1 MDMTVTKASE
11 SELPGV
17 SELTAEFGQ
26 RIPYP
31 AGNEEEESIY
41 GRLTNG
47 QRIIGHLPRAIQEGI
62 RAQSGALMRDGKL
75 APPLRQL
82 IIVRVGY
89 HALSIYEV
97 EQHRSVAAKLGVT
110 ASKLDAMA
118 LRTPDGLG
126 EAETAAIRLVDELVA
141 VSRPSD
147 ATLGQAR
154 VHFSDGE
161 LLEIIFVVGNWWT
174 LARLLETAGIPLDD
188 ERIGDRAL
196 TQVRQ

>member
-1 MDMTVTKASE
+1 MALTETAE

-17 SELTAEFGQ
+17 SKLTVDFAQ

-47 QRIIGHLPRAIQEGI
+47 QRIIGHLPRAIQDGI
-62 RAQSGALMRDGKL
+62 RAQSAALMRDGKL
-75 APPLRQL
+75 PPPLRQL

-89 HALSIYEV
+89 HARCIYEV
-97 EQHRSVAAKLGVT
+97 EQHRSVAAKLGVPPH
-110 ASKLDAMA
+110 KLDAMA
-118 LRTPDGLG
+118 LQAPADLE
-126 EAETAAIRLVDELVA
+126 EAEAAAIRLVDELIA
-141 VSRPSD
+141 SSRPDD
-147 ATLGQAR
+147 ATLERAR
-154 VHFSDGE
+154 AHFSDGE

-174 LARLLETAGIPLDD
+174 LGRLLETAGIPLDD